1 VVPLGTRLIF
11 KRDRFHCLRCK
22 QDFSSRLFELTKH
35 HMITRDVRSLFDFE
49 IPDDRVKV
57 LHRLRRQ
64 MKFQITLCLHCHEM
78 VHELGERTFFYP
90 NKRWHA
96 RHSSIVAIAEEKPKY
111 LEDGLVS
118 EAVANGKP
126 MIMVAEIVTRRR
138 LCPCS
143 AEHGTLCSVRRT

>member
-1 VVPLGTRLIF
+1 M
-11 KRDRFHCLRCK
+11 RCK